1 MQVRGRIISQLPL
14 QSGVSKAGNSW
25 EKATVVIETLDQY
38 PKTIAMSNMKRA
50 QELAAIPVGTTAV
63 FDIGIESREYNG
75 RWYTEVTCWGWT
87 VEGAGQSYYQPAPQ
101 TYQPQAAYQPSY
113 PSTEQPAYQ
122 PVPQPA
128 YQPAPSLQQQF
139 PPQEPQ
145 QTQYDPFTPQ
155 GNPTF

>member
-14 QSGVSKAGNSW
+14 QSGVSKAGNTW

-50 QELAAIPVGTTAV
+50 QELASIPVGTTAI

-87 VEGAGQSYYQPAPQ
+87 VEGAQPYYQPAPQ
-101 TYQPQAAYQPSY
+101 TYQPQ
-113 PSTEQPAYQ
+113 PAYQ
-122 PVPQPA
+122 QAPQTYQPAQQPA
-128 YQPAPSLQQQF
+128 YQPAPSLQEQF
-139 PPQEPQ
+139 QPQEPQ
-145 QTQYDPFTPQ
+145 PAQYDPFTPQ
-155 GNPTF
+155 GNPPF

>member
-14 QSGVSKAGNSW
+14 QSGVSKAGNTW

-50 QELAAIPVGTTAV
+50 QELASIPVGATAV

-87 VEGAGQSYYQPAPQ
+87 AEGAQQGYYQPAQQTYKPQPQ
-101 TYQPQAAYQPSY
+101 TYQPAP
-113 PSTEQPAYQ
+113 PMPEQFQ
-122 PVPQPA
+122 
-128 YQPAPSLQQQF
+128 
-139 PPQEPQ
+139 PQEPQ
-145 QTQYDPFTPQ
+145 PAQFDPWGQQTNNPPF
-155 GNPTF
+155 